1 MAKLPHFDF
10 ILLAINIPID
20 QFIFIGQNGMA
31 LEVIKNL
38 PIVGIFTLQDFWM
51 FKNKNCRKG
60 HFAEKKSNSLA
71 FFVICVFLLVLF
83 SSILSKNHFDCLN

>member
-60 HFAEKKSNSLA
+60 HFAEKK
-71 FFVICVFLLVLF
+71 VTVWHFLLYVSF
-83 SSILSKNHFDCLN
+83 Y